1 MIKKQN
7 LLDPVR
13 VRELTIA
20 ELEGEAGEITEH
32 LMKLRFQLAS
42 GQIEDPQLI
51 RVYRRGLARVKTIL
65 AEKKRAGEGG

>member
-1 MIKKQN
+1 MIKKQD
-7 LLDPVR
+7 LLNPAK

-20 ELEGEAGEITEH
+20 ELEGEAREITEH

-42 GQIEDPQLI
+42 GQIEDPQMI

-65 AEKKRAGEGG
+65 AEKQRAGQGG